1 MGESRRGSLKWF
13 VRGVVALAVLYAA
26 FFGTVTAAMLQ
37 PPERF
42 GQVMRRLPAP
52 LVWGALPAQRMW
64 LWARKGSLAEGHPAP
79 DFTLARHDGTGQVTL
94 SSHRGQ
100 RPVVL
105 VFGSYT

>member
-1 MGESRRGSLKWF
+1 MKWLL
-13 VRGVVALAVLYAA
+13 RGVLALVVLYVA
-26 FFGTVTAAMLQ
+26 FFGAVAVAMLQ

-42 GQVMRRLPAP
+42 GSIMKRMPAP
-52 LVWGALPAQRMW
+52 LVWGALPAPRMW
-64 LWARKGSLAEGHPAP
+64 LWARKGDLKEGNPAP
-79 DFTLARHDGTGQVTL
+79 DFTLSTHDGTSRVTL

>member
-1 MGESRRGSLKWF
+1 MKWL
-13 VRGVVALAVLYAA
+13 VRALLVLAVAYAG
-26 FFGTVTAAMLQ
+26 FFVAVLTAMQQ

-42 GQVMRRLPAP
+42 GQFMAHVPQPA
-52 LVWGALPAQRMW
+52 VWAALPARHMW
-64 LWARKGSLAEGHPAP
+64 LWARNGRLEKGDLAP
-79 DFTLARHDGTGQVTL
+79 DFTLSTHDHRGQVTL

>member
-1 MGESRRGSLKWF
+1 MKWLA
-13 VRGVVALAVLYAA
+13 RGVVLLAVVYAV

-37 PPERF
+37 QPERF
-42 GQVMRRLPAP
+42 GQVMRHLPAA
-52 LVWGALPAQRMW
+52 LVWRALPARHMW
-64 LWARKGSLAEGHPAP
+64 LWARKGSLTEGDPAP
-79 DFTLARHDGTGQVTL
+79 DFTLSTHTGTGQVTL

>member
-1 MGESRRGSLKWF
+1 MKWLAR
-13 VRGVVALAVLYAA
+13 VLLAVAIVYAV
-26 FFGTVTAAMLQ
+26 FFVTVFAAMHQ

-42 GQVMRRLPAP
+42 GQFMAHVPQPAVWAGLPAR
-52 LVWGALPAQRMW
+52 RMW
-64 LWARKGSLAEGHPAP
+64 LWARSGPLQEGDMAP
-79 DFTLARHDGTGQVTL
+79 DFTLSTYKHDARVTL

>member
-1 MGESRRGSLKWF
+1 VYAMF
-13 VRGVVALAVLYAA
+13 FTAVL
-26 FFGTVTAAMLQ
+26 VAMHQ

-42 GQVMRRLPAP
+42 GQFMTHVPQP
-52 LVWGALPAQRMW
+52 LVWGALPARQMW
-64 LWARKGSLAEGHPAP
+64 LWARDGRLDQGDAAP
-79 DFTLARHDGTGQVTL
+79 DFTLSTHDHQGLVTL